1 MDMNRAPIIGLV
13 VLVTVAFGFALVDR
27 QLQAARERPAV
38 QRIESYKRLQQL
50 AAAFR
55 LYHRGHQGAWP
66 DHLGDMLKEQHLGL
80 GFSLVR
86 GAGVYQYRKP
96 PAGAPG
102 DWIIMWSETNHAGVA
117 KGAPF
122 GAAGEVA
129 QQDIPP
135 IAYVLR
141 SDLSVD
147 ELSLEQLDGR
157 LAAVLPTAPAAGPAA
172 APAPAPPAGP
182 APAPAALPAPGA
194 PAGPTPAPAPGGAQA
209 VVPASPPA
217 PPASLPASPVGP

>member
-13 VLVTVAFGFALVDR
+13 VLVTVAFGFALVNR

-55 LYHRGHQGAWP
+55 IYRRDHQGAWP
-66 DHLGDMLKEQHLGL
+66 EHLGDMLKEQHLGL

-141 SDLSVD
+141 RDLAVD
-147 ELSLEQLDGR
+147 ELTLEQLDGR
-157 LAAVLPTAPAAGPAA
+157 LAAVLPIAPAAGPAA
-172 APAPAPPAGP
+172 PAAPPAGP
-182 APAPAALPAPGA
+182 APAPPALPATGA
-194 PAGPTPAPAPGGAQA
+194 PAAAPPAPAPGGTQT
-209 VVPASPPA
+209 VVPAAPAAPAAPPA
-217 PPASLPASPVGP
+217 PPASP